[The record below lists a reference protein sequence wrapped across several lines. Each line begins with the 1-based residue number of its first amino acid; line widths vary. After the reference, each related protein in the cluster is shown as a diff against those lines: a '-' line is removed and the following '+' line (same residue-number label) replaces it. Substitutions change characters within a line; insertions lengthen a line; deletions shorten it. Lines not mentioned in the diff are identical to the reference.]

1 MQIKSKTEKEIKIR
15 IETNEME
22 NRRSQ
27 VLHFLKCFYSI
38 Y

>member
-15 IETNEME
+15 IEINEME
-22 NRRSQ
+22 NRRAW
-27 VLHFLKCFYSI
+27 VLDFLKRFYSI

>member
-22 NRRSQ
+22 NRRAW
-27 VLHFLKCFYSI
+27 VFDFLKCFYSM